1 MKPIYFS
8 QKGFLWFSHI
18 YPKRLSCDFPS
29 YEPLQKIF
37 ARSTPSSWPTAPFW
51 VGRQWRASGLVP
63 KFEEI
68 AKESWRMMKIYVT
81 FLFNM
86 FAICLHHFFWV
97 WYVCTIF
104 RLIYIFFQSSIDQD
118 GASQIQLEKLDVLDI
133 SLSLP
138 PRSSMTP
145 DRKVRPEISWRR
157 ERLLLWWWYL
167 LRVAIFPLV

>member
-8 QKGFLWFSHI
+8 YRFPMIFPYFSQEI
-18 YPKRLSCDFPS
+18 FPADFPMIFPTMNLHS
-29 YEPLQKIF
+29 QKIF

-51 VGRQWRASGLVP
+51 VGRQWRASGLVR

-68 AKESWRMMKIYVT
+68 AKESWRMMKTLYVT
-81 FLFNM
+81 CLFNI
-86 FAICLHHFFWV
+86 FVICLHHFFG
-97 WYVCTIF
+97 
-104 RLIYIFFQSSIDQD
+104 LICLHHFSFNLHFFLQSSIDQD

-145 DRKVRPEISWRR
+145 DR
-157 ERLLLWWWYL
+157 
-167 LRVAIFPLV
+167 